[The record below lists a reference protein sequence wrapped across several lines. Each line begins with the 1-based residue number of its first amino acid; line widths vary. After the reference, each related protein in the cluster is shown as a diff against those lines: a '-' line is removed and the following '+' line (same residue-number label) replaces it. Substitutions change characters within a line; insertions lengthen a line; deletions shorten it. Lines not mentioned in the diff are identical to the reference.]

1 MRVTDV
7 RGTAVPGVDAQMRR
21 RRGRAAMVGLALCL
35 LAACGGGGGEQAVGE
50 GEGEAAGGGELNGNL
65 VVWDWQSESW
75 GETLEELN
83 QRFLDEHP
91 GVTIERVVQ
100 PFDEYNQLV
109 QTANSGRSGPDVLML
124 LPGGGTLNFASALT
138 PLNER
143 IDDEMRD
150 SLLGWE
156 SVSQGFDPEQGILA
170 TPIGLQ
176 GMVYWYNK
184 ALFEQAGL
192 DPEEPLAT
200 FDELLSAGDTLKS
213 NGVVPLGGGNA
224 EGALTQW
231 MFSLVWP
238 AVGSPEEGL
247 ALARGEIAFTDPL
260 VEEAAGMYVQLIEG
274 EYFSPGFAS
283 TPISPDALEQFK
295 AGEQAIT
302 PGLAAEFYSY
312 PDFNEALGEENVG
325 VLPPLGEEGGPQY
338 YPAGPAVAW
347 GIPQYSQNPDLAWEY
362 IRFLTMDEQAVR
374 AQFDQSGVLPNNQR
388 VDVTEGAPP
397 QVATT
402 TGWFAEGPTQLPV
415 HQLFAQPV
423 LDEFVRQ
430 MELVITGD
438 AELADALAA
447 TQAVQEEYTE
457 R

>member
-1 MRVTDV
+1 
-7 RGTAVPGVDAQMRR
+7 
-21 RRGRAAMVGLALCL
+21 MVALVLCL
-35 LAACGGGGGEQAVGE
+35 LAAACGGGDAGEEAGADGE
-50 GEGEAAGGGELNGNL
+50 TAADGELSGNL
-65 VVWDWQSESW
+65 VIWDWQSESW

-83 QRFLDEHP
+83 QQFLDDHP

-109 QTANSGRSGPDVLML
+109 TAANSGRSGPDVLML

-138 PLNER
+138 PLNDR
-143 IDDEMRD
+143 IDDEMLD

-156 SVSQGFDPEQGILA
+156 SVSQSFDPEEGILA

-184 ALFEQAGL
+184 QLFEEAGL
-192 DPEEPLAT
+192 DPESPPTT
-200 FDELLSAGDTLKS
+200 FDELLVASETLKE
-213 NGVVPLGGGNA
+213 NDVVPLGGGNA

-238 AVGSPEEGL
+238 AVGTPEDGL
-247 ALARGEIAFTDPL
+247 ALARGEILFTDPL
-260 VEEAAGMYVQLIEG
+260 VQQAAEMYLQLIE
-274 EYFSPGFAS
+274 EENFSPGFAS

-325 VLPPLGEEGGPQY
+325 VMAPLGMDGGPEY

-362 IRFLTMDEQAVR
+362 IRFLTLDEEAVR
-374 AQFDQSGVLPNNQR
+374 AQFDQSGVLPNNLR
-388 VDVTEGAPP
+388 VQVAEGAAS

-402 TGWFAEGPTQLPV
+402 TGWYEEGPTQLPV
-415 HQLFAQPV
+415 HQLFQQPV

-430 MELVITGD
+430 MELVIAGD
-438 AELADALAA
+438 AELEEALAA
-447 TQAVQEEYTE
+447 TQSVQEQYAEE
-457 R
+457 